1 MSSPLA
7 QSIADLSS
15 ADEPKKLAAAG
26 EVYRLG
32 RAAAGSAIAAW
43 WRRANSPRYSSLPTL
58 S

>member
-32 RAAAGSAIAAW
+32 RAAAGAAIAAW
-43 WRRANSPRYSSLPTL
+43 WAESEL
-58 S
+58 SALLLALS